1 MNRII
6 LLACGMAIPV
16 MYIFMYIL
24 GGALRPGYNHIS
36 DSVSEL
42 LSPGAPNR
50 SLITIIDL
58 AYGLLHILFG
68 IGVLQFIWGSEHNAL
83 MGSIGAWMIVGAGVA
98 IVGTA
103 IFPQDA
109 MGTPATIPGKIH
121 LALVFGAL
129 LPFSFL
135 STLLIG
141 IWSHRAGVFPGFALY
156 TFISFGAM
164 ILLGG
169 AGAAMA
175 GTRLMGLGERI
186 SALVIHQ
193 WLFTFALKLL
203 SAN

>member
-1 MNRII
+1 M
-6 LLACGMAIPV
+6 LIPV
-16 MYIFMYIL
+16 TYIFMYVL

-50 SLITIIDL
+50 VLITIIDL
-58 AYGLLHILFG
+58 AYGLLHVLFG
-68 IGVLQFIWGSEHNAL
+68 IGVLQFIWGSEHNSL
-83 MGSIGAWMIVGAGVA
+83 VGSLGGWMVIGAGVA

-109 MGTPATIPGKIH
+109 VGTPATIPGKIH

-141 IWSHRAGVFPGFALY
+141 IWSHRAGIFPGFSLY

-175 GTRLMGLGERI
+175 GTPLMGLGERI
-186 SALVIHQ
+186 SAIVIHQ
-193 WLFTFALKLL
+193 WLFVFALKLL
-203 SAN
+203 LAY

>member
-1 MNRII
+1 MNRKIFMV
-6 LLACGMAIPV
+6 CGMLIPITYIL
-16 MYIFMYIL
+16 MYVL

-58 AYGLLHILFG
+58 IYGLLHIAFG
-68 IGVLQFIWGSEHNAL
+68 IGILQFIRGGEYNKMIAN
-83 MGSIGAWMIVGAGVA
+83 IGAWFIIGAGVA

-121 LALVFGAL
+121 LILVFGAL

-141 IWSHRAGVFPGFALY
+141 IWAHRTGIFPGFAVY
-156 TFISFGAM
+156 TFISFGVM
-164 ILLGG
+164 VIIGGLGG
-169 AGAAMA
+169 AMA
-175 GTRLMGLGERI
+175 GTPYMGLGERI
-186 SALVIHQ
+186 SALTIHQ
-193 WLFTFALKLL
+193 WLFIFALRIFQN
-203 SAN
+203 A